1 MNLILICYIIIYCS
15 GIMSLCFTRK
25 HIILSLLRIEFI
37 ILRLFC
43 IFTFFSTKIFSESYM
58 LLIFLAFR
66 VCEGV
71 VGLSTLVS
79 IIRSHGNDYLTSINI
94 ITC

>member
-1 MNLILICYIIIYCS
+1 MNIILICYLIIYCS
-15 GIMSLCFTRK
+15 GILSLCFARK
-25 HIILSLLRIEFI
+25 HIILSLLRLEFI

-43 IFTFFSTKIFSESYM
+43 IFTFLLTKIFSESYM
-58 LLIFLAFR
+58 LLIFLIFR

-71 VGLSTLVS
+71 VGLSTLVI
-79 IIRSHGNDYLTSINI
+79 IIRSHGNDYLLSINI